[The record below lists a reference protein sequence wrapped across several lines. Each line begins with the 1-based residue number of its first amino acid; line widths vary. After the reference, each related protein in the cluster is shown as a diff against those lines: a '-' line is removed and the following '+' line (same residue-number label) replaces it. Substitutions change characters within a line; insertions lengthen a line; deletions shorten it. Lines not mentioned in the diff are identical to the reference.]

1 MTSIKGTLVAHSTR
15 ISMTLA
21 AELAATLVAT
31 AAPAEAGDRGP
42 AGAQTAARAAVT
54 PETAEAVHCFRATEQ
69 RGASQRRRVFCLV
82 AHVAP
87 VGQIC
92 RSLVEVSTPTRGYGA
107 TARVIRRNV
116 CMPFT
121 DVQP

>member
-21 AELAATLVAT
+21 AALAATLVAT
-31 AAPAEAGDRGP
+31 AAPAEAGDRGL

-82 AHVAP
+82 ASRRWTRSVAH
-87 VGQIC
+87 
-92 RSLVEVSTPTRGYGA
+92 SWKSAL
-107 TARVIRRNV
+107 
-116 CMPFT
+116 
-121 DVQP
+121 QPADTGPPPG